1 MAIKATVYHW
11 QVTLSDVDRGV
22 YEALDLRLARQP
34 SESMRYLLT
43 RAIAYC
49 LCYEEGIGFSKEG
62 IASTD
67 EPPLAVRDGSGAI
80 RTWIEIGAPSAERLH
95 KASKASP
102 RVALFTHAEL
112 PTLRREAGTRPIYK
126 IEEIEVWRL
135 DPGFLDALDAK
146 MDRNTKFELVHSG
159 GELYV
164 TVGGETLQGAIGR
177 HKLVPPE
184 A

>member
-11 QVTLSDVDRGV
+11 PVTLSDVDRGV

-67 EPPLAVRDGSGAI
+67 EPPLAVRDGSGTI

-95 KASKASP
+95 KAGKASP
-102 RVALFTHAEL
+102 RVALFTHVEL
-112 PTLRREAGTRPIYK
+112 PTLWREARTKPIYNV
-126 IEEIEVWRL
+126 E
-135 DPGFLDALDAK
+135 
-146 MDRNTKFELVHSG
+146 
-159 GELYV
+159 
-164 TVGGETLQGAIGR
+164 AIDVCGSSPTFSIR
-177 HKLVPPE
+177 SPPRWT
-184 A
+184 AIPSSSSSIATGNSM

>member
-11 QVTLSDVDRGV
+11 PMTLSDVDRGV

-67 EPPLAVRDGSGAI
+67 EPPVAVRDGSGTI
-80 RTWIEIGAPSAERLH
+80 RAWIEIGSPSAERLH
-95 KASKASP
+95 KAAKAAP

-112 PTLRREAGTRPIYK
+112 ATLRREAGTKAIHRV
-126 IEEIEVWRL
+126 EAIEVWRL
-135 DPGFLDALDAK
+135 EPGFLDVLDAK
-146 MDRNTKFELVHSG
+146 VDRNTTFELVHNG

-164 TVGGETLQGAIGR
+164 TVGGETLHSAIGR
-177 HKLVPPE
+177 HSLAPPQ

>member
-22 YEALDLRLARQP
+22 YEVLDLRLARQP
-34 SESMRYLLT
+34 SETMRALLT

-49 LCYEEGIGFSKEG
+49 LCHEEGIGFSKEG

-67 EPPLAVRDGSGAI
+67 EPPLSVRDGSGTI

-95 KASKASP
+95 KANKAAA
-102 RVALFTHAEL
+102 RVALFTHVEL
-112 PTLRREAGTRPIYK
+112 PTLWREARSRPIYHV
-126 IEEIEVWRL
+126 EAIEVWRL
-135 DPGFLDALDAK
+135 EPGFLDALDDK
-146 MDRNTKFELVHSG
+146 VDRNTKFELVHSG

-177 HKLVPPE
+177 HSLVPPS

>member
-22 YEALDLRLARQP
+22 YEAIDLRLARQP

-95 KASKASP
+95 KAGKSAA
-102 RVALFTHAEL
+102 RVALFTHVEL
-112 PTLRREAGTRPIYK
+112 SNLWREARSRPVYN

-135 DPGFLDALDAK
+135 EPGFLDALDAK
-146 MDRNTKFELVHSG
+146 VDRNTKFELVHSG

-177 HKLVPPE
+177 HKLVPPQ

>member
-49 LCYEEGIGFSKEG
+49 LCYEEGIGFSKGG
-62 IASTD
+62 IASSD
-67 EPPLAVRDGSGAI
+67 EPPLSIRDGSGTI

-95 KASKASP
+95 KANKAAA
-102 RVALFTHAEL
+102 RVALFTHVEL
-112 PTLRREAGTRPIYK
+112 ATLLREAGTKAIYK
-126 IEEIEVWRL
+126 VEKIAVWRL
-135 DPGFLDALDAK
+135 EPSFLDALDAK
-146 MDRNTKFELVHSG
+146 VDRNTKFELVRSDG
-159 GELYV
+159 ALYV
-164 TVGGETLQGAIGR
+164 TVGGETLHGTIAR
-177 HKLVPPE
+177 HSLVPPS